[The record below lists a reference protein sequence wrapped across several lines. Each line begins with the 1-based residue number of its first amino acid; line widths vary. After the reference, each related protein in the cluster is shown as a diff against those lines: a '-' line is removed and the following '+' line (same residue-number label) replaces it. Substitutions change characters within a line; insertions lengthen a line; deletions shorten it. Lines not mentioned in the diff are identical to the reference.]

1 MRFKPEEITS
11 ILRKEL
17 EEFRSQVDVTEVGTV
32 LEVGDGIARIYGLD
46 KAAAGEMLEFE
57 NGVRAQVF
65 NLEEGSIGAVVLGED
80 VDLKEGMTVRR
91 TGGLLQVPVGPQ
103 VVGRVID

>member
-11 ILRKEL
+11 VLRKEL
-17 EEFRSQVDVTEVGTV
+17 AEFESRVDVAEVGTL

-57 NGVRAQVF
+57 NGVRAQVL
-65 NLEEGSIGAVVLGED
+65 NLEEGSIGAISSAS
-80 VDLKEGMTVRR
+80 R
-91 TGGLLQVPVGPQ
+91 TAAT
-103 VVGRVID
+103 R